1 MRRTLAVIAATVA
14 LTAGGGATAGL
25 AGQPVTAA
33 ARSTVAANSPSP
45 NTNTGGSTTVTKTT
59 SDKTGLWGL
68 LGLLGLGGLA
78 KRKVKADDN
87 YDTTAQRR

>member
-1 MRRTLAVIAATVA
+1 M
-14 LTAGGGATAGL
+14 TAGGGATAAL

-33 ARSTVAANSPSP
+33 GHSSTVAANTP
-45 NTNTGGSTTVTKTT
+45 NTSGTTTVTKTT

-78 KRKVKADDN
+78 KRKVKADDS
-87 YDTTAQRR
+87 YDTATKRR

>member
-1 MRRTLAVIAATVA
+1 MRRTLAVIATAVA
-14 LTAGGGATAGL
+14 LTAGGGATAAL

-33 ARSTVAANSPSP
+33 SHITVAASS
-45 NTNTGGSTTVTKTT
+45 NTPNTGGTTTVTKKT

-78 KRKVKADDN
+78 KRRVKADDN

>member
-1 MRRTLAVIAATVA
+1 MRKTLAVIATAVA
-14 LTAGGGATAGL
+14 LTAGGGATAAL

-33 ARSTVAANSPSP
+33 GHSTVAANSPNS
-45 NTNTGGSTTVTKTT
+45 NTNTGGTTTVTKTT

-78 KRKVKADDN
+78 KRKVKADDS
-87 YDTTAQRR
+87 YDAAAQRR

>member
-1 MRRTLAVIAATVA
+1 MRRTLAVIATAAA
-14 LTAGGGATAGL
+14 LTAGGGATAAL

-33 ARSTVAANSPSP
+33 DHVTVAADSTDP
-45 NTNTGGSTTVTKTT
+45 NTGGATTVTETT

-78 KRKVKADDN
+78 KRRAKADDN
-87 YDTTAQRR
+87 YDTTTTQRR

>member
-14 LTAGGGATAGL
+14 LTAGGGATAAL

-33 ARSTVAANSPSP
+33 GHSTVAANTP
-45 NTNTGGSTTVTKTT
+45 NTSGTKTT

-78 KRKVKADDN
+78 KRKVKADDS
-87 YDTTAQRR
+87 YDTATQRR

>member
-14 LTAGGGATAGL
+14 LTAGGGATAAL

-33 ARSTVAANSPSP
+33 GPLTVAADSTAP
-45 NTNTGGSTTVTKTT
+45 NTGGTTTVTKTT

-87 YDTTAQRR
+87 YDTTTTQRR

>member
-14 LTAGGGATAGL
+14 LTAGGSATAAL

-45 NTNTGGSTTVTKTT
+45 NTGGSTTVTKTT

-87 YDTTAQRR
+87 YDTTTQRR